1 MQGAPPK
8 HSYWTRSFRRESSRN
23 IGLSHVSRGV
33 RAFGGTLP
41 FAPMIWTPKRSQR
54 RARRADSGPTRQP
67 KHAGSRTRLD
77 AWAGFECA
85 LGVLEASFLWQ
96 TARCLGRDLLARFS
110 SMSTISK
117 NVLPFS
123 HVSERTRR
131 CGCRF
136 VYCAPTAGPQA
147 PCDQPHGSN
156 ASKSF
161 DALGQ
166 GVLNGMRS
174 ARRRWHA
181 PAACA
186 FASLRAS
193 ARAVRRA
200 VRIMACASRSSRLAL
215 GVRHRCCV
223 GTFGARARE
232 AVASFAG
239 KLLRDS
245 AAWSELAAVARHSH
259 AKLACVAAGGSG
271 RVGPQLLTGGRI
283 GCIIAVPI
291 GDPVSAWQQ
300 IAGAASTLH
309 NHCAYRKASRLGQA
323 LLASTRGGSYES
335 GLEDWCN
342 PNWPFQ
348 HKRRLE
354 SAAAWKVPFF
364 CAGSGS

>member
-1 MQGAPPK
+1 
-8 HSYWTRSFRRESSRN
+8 
-23 IGLSHVSRGV
+23 
-33 RAFGGTLP
+33 LP

-67 KHAGSRTRLD
+67 KHAGSRTPLD

-85 LGVLEASFLWQ
+85 LGVLEPSFSWQ

-123 HVSERTRR
+123 HVSGRTRR

-147 PCDQPHGSN
+147 LAISLTAATPRNRLVP
-156 ASKSF
+156 
-161 DALGQ
+161 GQ
-166 GVLNGMRS
+166 GVLDGMRT

-223 GTFGARARE
+223 GTFGARAR
-232 AVASFAG
+232 V
-239 KLLRDS
+239 R
-245 AAWSELAAVARHSH
+245 
-259 AKLACVAAGGSG
+259 
-271 RVGPQLLTGGRI
+271 P
-283 GCIIAVPI
+283 
-291 GDPVSAWQQ
+291 
-300 IAGAASTLH
+300 GAA
-309 NHCAYRKASRLGQA
+309 C
-323 LLASTRGGSYES
+323 
-335 GLEDWCN
+335 
-342 PNWPFQ
+342 P
-348 HKRRLE
+348 
-354 SAAAWKVPFF
+354 
-364 CAGSGS
+364 